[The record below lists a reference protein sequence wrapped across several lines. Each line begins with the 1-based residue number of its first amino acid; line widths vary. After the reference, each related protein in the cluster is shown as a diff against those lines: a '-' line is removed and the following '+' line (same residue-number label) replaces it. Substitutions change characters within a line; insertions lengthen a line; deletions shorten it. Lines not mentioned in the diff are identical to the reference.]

1 MDEYYSKRY
10 FKYESF
16 SFQIDAILNS
26 YFETIKINTPFDLDS
41 IIIITKK
48 ELNMDFDIEMVI
60 ESSSE
65 RKGFIKPGYTQIFL
79 QMDNS
84 LETPKTFKKL
94 ILASIYEVQDS
105 DEDSMFQIDDNIDE
119 SPIHEKLRHLEESIQ
134 GPGKRKDLINNE
146 MSIPFILESPIR

>member
-1 MDEYYSKRY
+1 
-10 FKYESF
+10 
-16 SFQIDAILNS
+16 
-26 YFETIKINTPFDLDS
+26 
-41 IIIITKK
+41 
-48 ELNMDFDIEMVI
+48 MDFDIEMVI

-65 RKGFIKPGYTQIFL
+65 RKGYIKPGFTQIVL

-94 ILASIYEVQDS
+94 ILASIYELQDS

-119 SPIHEKLRHLEESIQ
+119 SPIHEKLRHLEESMQ

-146 MSIPFILESPIR
+146 MSVPFMLESPIRWTERVQSMTSFRLNEQLCETPIQQVCVPD

>member
-1 MDEYYSKRY
+1 MDEYYRKRY

-16 SFQIDAILNS
+16 SFQIDAVLNS

-65 RKGFIKPGYTQIFL
+65 RKGYIKPGFTQIVL

-94 ILASIYEVQDS
+94 ILASIYEV
-105 DEDSMFQIDDNIDE
+105 
-119 SPIHEKLRHLEESIQ
+119 
-134 GPGKRKDLINNE
+134 
-146 MSIPFILESPIR
+146 